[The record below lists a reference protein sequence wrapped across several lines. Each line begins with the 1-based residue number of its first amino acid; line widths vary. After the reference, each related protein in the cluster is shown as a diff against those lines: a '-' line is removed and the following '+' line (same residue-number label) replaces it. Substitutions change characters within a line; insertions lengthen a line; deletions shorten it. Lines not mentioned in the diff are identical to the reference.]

1 MYQFDGVVY
10 SATSYTPMSSITT
23 SAVIRLEMVNT
34 LAKNVILFASSG
46 LEEAIFKIK
55 VVPQLTCPSI

>member
-1 MYQFDGVVY
+1 
-10 SATSYTPMSSITT
+10 MSSITT